1 MDASNRLYI
10 FYLNKRTS
18 PDLDCRLHKFL
29 EKALSVL
36 PRISWPWMVR
46 GPTDI
51 CYAKG
56 CYPNLQ
62 YTFLNPECYMK
73 LLDAILKALE
83 VTFKALTLSLRM
95 LDATLKEPE
104 VTFRMASKL
113 FFTILN
119 ATFEVIFMVLNLY
132 FRILHATFMELKMIL
147 AIFNAPSKE
156 LNVTLKSLKLVKLF
170 LRTVNVAIMT
180 PL

>member
-1 MDASNRLYI
+1 
-10 FYLNKRTS
+10 
-18 PDLDCRLHKFL
+18 
-29 EKALSVL
+29 
-36 PRISWPWMVR
+36 MVR